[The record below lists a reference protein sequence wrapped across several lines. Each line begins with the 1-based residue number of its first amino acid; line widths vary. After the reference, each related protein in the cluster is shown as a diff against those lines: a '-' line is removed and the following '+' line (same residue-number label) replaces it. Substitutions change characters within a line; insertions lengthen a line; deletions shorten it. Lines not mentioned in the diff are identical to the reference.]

1 MFMRSSLFYA
11 FLIAA
16 GFACAACDRA
26 PDVSGPIGS
35 PLAELDPD
43 QLARF
48 RAGEAAFNHV
58 FTPADGLGP
67 LFNENQC
74 SACHTFPQAGGTGEQ
89 FLLKATR
96 FDPSGRCD
104 LLTDHGG
111 DNIRTRST
119 PLLEAHG
126 IVGQPVPPGATERG
140 RFNVP
145 FLFGLGLLEAIPEDD
160 LLARADSGDT
170 DGDGISGRP
179 GRDARGRLA
188 RFGRKAE
195 FATIRDFTETALRFE
210 MGITTGRNPDEGTMA
225 GTPFPPGV
233 DPVPDPEVGDSVI
246 DRLEDFV
253 RFLAPPERLAYE
265 EDGDRAAAVRGEDLF
280 ARLGCTGCHVPAMT
294 TARNPVP
301 ALDRKRVHLYSDLL
315 LHDLGPALASVC
327 GIAASPSELRTAPLM
342 GLRHR
347 NVYLHDGRTAD
358 LFDAIFLH
366 GGEATAA
373 RERFRAL
380 DRLQQEDVLMFLRTL

>member
-1 MFMRSSLFYA
+1 MFMRSSLFLP
-11 FLIAA
+11 FLVGGLAT
-16 GFACAACDRA
+16 ACEPA

-35 PLAELDPD
+35 PLADLDPD

-48 RAGEAAFNHV
+48 RAGETAFNHV
-58 FTPADGLGP
+58 FTAAEGLGP

-126 IVGQPVPPGATERG
+126 IVGQPVPPDATERG

-160 LLARADSGDT
+160 LFARVDSADA

-179 GRDARGRLA
+179 GRDAGGGLA

-210 MGITTGRNPDEGTMA
+210 MGITTGRNPDEGTIA

-233 DPVPDPEVGDSVI
+233 DPAPDPEAGDSVI

-265 EDGDRAAAVRGEDLF
+265 DAGDRAAAVRGEDLF

-294 TARNPVP
+294 TGRNPVP

-327 GIAASPSELRTAPLM
+327 GIAASPAELRTTPLM

-347 NVYLHDGRTAD
+347 NVYLHDGRTAE

-380 DRLQQEDVLMFLRTL
+380 DRLQQEDVMMFLRTL